1 MGMSI
6 NAKISCV
13 ILSLRFTSRF
23 FLAEKTHNKDPD
35 GNFPMLDS
43 SMRIHQIRQEDFSS
57 HPTCDLCPSHCN
69 SSTPYYA
76 FRKGMLRHSS
86 MRCLSAPSFQVVKR
100 GAPTQFELVS
110 THQNLTRGCPC
121 PFFAK
126 DHALYGLLSRS
137 IA

>member
-110 THQNLTRGCPC
+110 THQNLTR
-121 PFFAK
+121 
-126 DHALYGLLSRS
+126 DALALSLQR
-137 IA
+137 IMLCMACCLAA